1 MSSQVKSEGRTFW
14 SEKEAYIYPLNYLLP
29 THRCNVIYYKSVHH
43 PIPNLP
49 VGTGS
54 TLTIFKINQ
63 YTLLSIE
70 FQDIF
75 CSCLNWKG
83 KKCLFWKVAR
93 RGITLHNYHLV
104 DIRHENVSSFVK
116 FEIILPLLCFLLD
129 PLTSKHCRTC
139 SYMINLWI
147 DSKTCQK

>member
-75 CSCLNWKG
+75 SSCLNWKEKKG
-83 KKCLFWKVAR
+83 LFLEGCKKGDHIAQLSLGWHKTWKCLFFCEIWNNP
-93 RGITLHNYHLV
+93 TPPLFF
-104 DIRHENVSSFVK
+104 IRPPHK
-116 FEIILPLLCFLLD
+116 
-129 PLTSKHCRTC
+129 
-139 SYMINLWI
+139 
-147 DSKTCQK
+147 